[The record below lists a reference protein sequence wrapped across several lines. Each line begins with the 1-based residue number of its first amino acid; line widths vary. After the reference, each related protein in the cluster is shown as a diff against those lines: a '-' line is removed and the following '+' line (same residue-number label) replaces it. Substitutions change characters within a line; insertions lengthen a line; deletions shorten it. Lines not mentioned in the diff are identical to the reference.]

1 MAGQRQSTIKA
12 RVPRCFVTIARTR
25 WMESSIDGAAR
36 QAHERERRPFTAA
49 RQRGR
54 RGGVNSAAPIGL
66 NRWVNKPRSSSHS
79 IACRRTRKRSSARSA
94 SHEPNRDRSDEPSK
108 ALLQTLGETREQ
120 YLERLR
126 ESPVHLCRLRFFG
139 DEDRWTMAFYTYSHE
154 AHEPCF
160 FGSGDDHGA
169 PEEALDV
176 AAVYL
181 PDARP
186 SRARRFPRAG
196 PRRW

>member
-1 MAGQRQSTIKA
+1 MVKRTWVYDPHSGGKTIPAPVRQRT
-12 RVPRCFVTIARTR
+12 
-25 WMESSIDGAAR
+25 
-36 QAHERERRPFTAA
+36 ERRLEAHA
-49 RQRGR
+49 EKNYAGR
-54 RGGVNSAAPIGL
+54 FIRLGIRFHGAFCYVDAFVQP
-66 NRWVNKPRSSSHS
+66 
-79 IACRRTRKRSSARSA
+79 
-94 SHEPNRDRSDEPSK
+94 DEPSK

-154 AHEPCF
+154 AYEPCF

-169 PEEALDV
+169 PEEAFDV